1 MDGHPLEQNPQR
13 KSDHAANNAGCHLAF
28 TSFLPPNRAAFSRAG
43 THRLRRGR
51 GRGGQPLLGGHAAD
65 EGICHHLNDGLPVRR
80 VALDSGIK
88 LDDVAALLRGVGCA
102 IHSNASFLVVAPFP
116 NLW

>member
-43 THRLRRGR
+43 
-51 GRGGQPLLGGHAAD
+51 PLSLS
-65 EGICHHLNDGLPVRR
+65 L
-80 VALDSGIK
+80 
-88 LDDVAALLRGVGCA
+88 
-102 IHSNASFLVVAPFP
+102 LVVQIADYNRAPQHVQQRALFFLREP
-116 NLW
+116 THGLQGIFTFCVQRFGVFHY